1 MTLYPINILHTIN
14 TVKAAF
20 IPYPYSLI
28 NVKIF

>member
-20 IPYPYSLI
+20 IPYPCSLI
-28 NVKIF
+28 NVKIL